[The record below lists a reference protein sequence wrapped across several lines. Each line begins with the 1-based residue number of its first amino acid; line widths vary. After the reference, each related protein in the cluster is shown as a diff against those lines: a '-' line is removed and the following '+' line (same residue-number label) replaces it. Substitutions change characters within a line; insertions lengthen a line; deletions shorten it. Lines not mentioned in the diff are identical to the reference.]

1 MLPKWATTAFE
12 EYRAN
17 RIADY
22 VLKFVKQ
29 GETVLDCG
37 CGSLLVT
44 QDIQHRSG
52 ASVFGADVLH
62 LNRTRLSMCVCPG
75 ERLAFASQSVDV
87 VLLIAVLHH
96 TRHTVQ
102 TLEESLRVARE
113 RVIVLE
119 DVYGSRMELH
129 LLKALDWLV
138 NLSMSLEMNLP
149 YEFKI

>member
-37 CGSLLVT
+37 CGSMLVT
-44 QDIQHRSG
+44 QAIQHRSG

-87 VLLIAVLHH
+87 VLLIAVFHH

-102 TLEESLRVARE
+102 TLEECLGVGSKGACNGKLRWTTPEGGAS
-113 RVIVLE
+113 VL
-119 DVYGSRMELH
+119 
-129 LLKALDWLV
+129 ATDWLG
-138 NLSMSLEMNLP
+138 NRSM
-149 YEFKI
+149 